1 MNSASKIT
9 IITDSASDMP
19 GNLHNQVTVLPMTI
33 SFGDEQFED
42 GVTLSADEFYMK
54 LIESDTL
61 PKTSQVSPFA
71 FTSAYET
78 ALTHSDAVIVITL
91 SSKLSGTYQS
101 ACIAAGD
108 YESEHAGS
116 QGKIYI
122 IDSENKESETSNKSE
137 TSPEAGAEYA
147 LKLINDGLSATAI
160 ADELNSAKKRIRLVA
175 LLDTLEYL
183 KKGGRISSSAAFLG
197 NVLKIKPVIAIDNGE
212 VAILGKARGSKQGNN
227 FLIEQVNTYGGID
240 YSMPVLLGY
249 TGCSTELIDKYI
261 KDSSSLWENKIP
273 VPARIKV
280 GATIGTHIGPGGITV
295 AFFSTK

>member
-61 PKTSQVSPFA
+61 PKTSQVSPFV

-101 ACIAAGD
+101 A
-108 YESEHAGS
+108 GS

-122 IDSENKESETSNKSE
+122 IDSENVTVGEQILI
-137 TSPEAGAEYA
+137 EYA

>member
-108 YESEHAGS
+108 YVGE
-116 QGKIYI
+116 QILI
-122 IDSENKESETSNKSE
+122 
-137 TSPEAGAEYA
+137 EYA

>member
-1 MNSASKIT
+1 MEREFGKIRKGEEET
-9 IITDSASDMP
+9 YAM
-19 GNLHNQVTVLPMTI
+19 LLLPM
-33 SFGDEQFED
+33 E
-42 GVTLSADEFYMK
+42 
-54 LIESDTL
+54 
-61 PKTSQVSPFA
+61 
-71 FTSAYET
+71 
-78 ALTHSDAVIVITL
+78 
-91 SSKLSGTYQS
+91 
-101 ACIAAGD
+101 
-108 YESEHAGS
+108 
-116 QGKIYI
+116 
-122 IDSENKESETSNKSE
+122 
-137 TSPEAGAEYA
+137 
-147 LKLINDGLSATAI
+147 
-160 ADELNSAKKRIRLVA
+160 
-175 LLDTLEYL
+175 
-183 KKGGRISSSAAFLG
+183 G

>member
-19 GNLHNQVTVLPMTI
+19 RNLHNQVTVLPMTI

-101 ACIAAGD
+101 ACIAADD

-122 IDSENKESETSNKSE
+122 IDSENVTVGEQILI
-137 TSPEAGAEYA
+137 EYA

-183 KKGGRISSSAAFLG
+183 KK
-197 NVLKIKPVIAIDNGE
+197 
-212 VAILGKARGSKQGNN
+212 VAEYQA
-227 FLIEQVNTYGGID
+227 
-240 YSMPVLLGY
+240 
-249 TGCSTELIDKYI
+249 
-261 KDSSSLWENKIP
+261 
-273 VPARIKV
+273 VPL
-280 GATIGTHIGPGGITV
+280 
-295 AFFSTK
+295 S

>member
-116 QGKIYI
+116 HGKIYI
-122 IDSENKESETSNKSE
+122 IDSENVTVGEQILI
-137 TSPEAGAEYA
+137 EYA

-261 KDSSSLWENKIP
+261 NDSSSLWENKIP

>member
-91 SSKLSGTYQS
+91 SSKSLYKRHRKPKNILS
-101 ACIAAGD
+101 
-108 YESEHAGS
+108 
-116 QGKIYI
+116 
-122 IDSENKESETSNKSE
+122 
-137 TSPEAGAEYA
+137 
-147 LKLINDGLSATAI
+147 IND
-160 ADELNSAKKRIRLVA
+160 
-175 LLDTLEYL
+175 LEDCVRE
-183 KKGGRISSSAAFLG
+183 K
-197 NVLKIKPVIAIDNGE
+197 
-212 VAILGKARGSKQGNN
+212 
-227 FLIEQVNTYGGID
+227 
-240 YSMPVLLGY
+240 
-249 TGCSTELIDKYI
+249 C
-261 KDSSSLWENKIP
+261 
-273 VPARIKV
+273 
-280 GATIGTHIGPGGITV
+280 
-295 AFFSTK
+295 

>member
-19 GNLHNQVTVLPMTI
+19 RNLHNQVTVLPMTI

-101 ACIAAGD
+101 ACIATED

-122 IDSENKESETSNKSE
+122 I
-137 TSPEAGAEYA
+137 A
-147 LKLINDGLSATAI
+147 
-160 ADELNSAKKRIRLVA
+160 
-175 LLDTLEYL
+175 
-183 KKGGRISSSAAFLG
+183 SSAAFLG

>member
-19 GNLHNQVTVLPMTI
+19 GNLHNQVTVLPMTV

-122 IDSENKESETSNKSE
+122 IDSENVTVGEQILI
-137 TSPEAGAEYA
+137 EYA

-183 KKGGRISSSAAFLG
+183 KK
-197 NVLKIKPVIAIDNGE
+197 
-212 VAILGKARGSKQGNN
+212 VAEYQA
-227 FLIEQVNTYGGID
+227 
-240 YSMPVLLGY
+240 
-249 TGCSTELIDKYI
+249 
-261 KDSSSLWENKIP
+261 
-273 VPARIKV
+273 VPL
-280 GATIGTHIGPGGITV
+280 
-295 AFFSTK
+295 S